1 MRLDLGGPYRIAD
14 TVTGDVMLY
23 NPADQFVGRSFDLYG
38 QFSFSELSFLLMGT
52 EEGHTVID
60 VGANIGAFTI
70 PLARQARRVV
80 AIEPQRLIFQM
91 LCANVALNGLCNVQA
106 MHAAAGNVAG
116 EAALVPVLDPAH
128 GHNFGGL
135 SIEGRTS
142 GEKVSTVVLDD
153 LDLDACHLV
162 KIDVEGMERQVIQGA
177 SRLIREHRPALYV
190 ENDRPEKSPALIE
203 TILGM
208 GYRAY
213 WHVPPLYSA
222 KNHRQNPENVFPGIV
237 SINLICWH
245 EDNIPSIA
253 ERLEPS
259 RVTGPDDTWERFRK
273 VAA

>member
-1 MRLDLGGPYRIAD
+1 MRLDLGGPYRLAD
-14 TVTGDVMLY
+14 TATGDVMLY
-23 NPADQFVGRSFDLYG
+23 NPNDQFVGRSFDLYG
-38 QFSFSELSFLLMGT
+38 QFSFSELSFLMMGT
-52 EEGHTVID
+52 EEGHTVVD

-80 AIEPQRLIFQM
+80 AIEPQRLVFQM
-91 LCANVALNGLCNVQA
+91 LCANLALNGICNVQA
-106 MHAAAGNVAG
+106 IHAAAGNVAG
-116 EAALVPVLDPAH
+116 QAVLVPVLDPAH

-135 SIEGRTS
+135 SIEARDS
-142 GEKVSTVVLDD
+142 GEKVGTVVLDD
-153 LDLDACHLV
+153 LDLDACHMI

-177 SRLIREHRPALYV
+177 GRLIREHRPALYV

-203 TILGM
+203 AILGM

-222 KNHRQNPENVFPGIV
+222 KNHRQNAENVFPGIV
-237 SINLICWH
+237 SINMICWH
-245 EDNIPSIA
+245 EDNIPAIA

-259 RVTGPDDTWERFRK
+259 RVNGPEDTWERFRK

>member
-23 NPADQFVGRSFDLYG
+23 NPNDQYVGRSIDLYG
-38 QFSFSELSFLLMGT
+38 QFSFSELSFLMMGT

-70 PLARQARRVV
+70 PLARRARKVI
-80 AIEPQRLIFQM
+80 AIEPQRLVFQM
-91 LCANVALNGLCNVQA
+91 LCANLALNGIFNVQGLQ
-106 MHAAAGNVAG
+106 AAAGNVAG
-116 EAALVPVLDPAH
+116 ETILVPVLDPTN

-142 GEKVSTVVLDD
+142 GERVKTIALDD
-153 LDLDACHLV
+153 LDLDACHMI

-177 SRLIREHRPALYV
+177 SRLIRDHRPALYV

-203 TILGM
+203 AILGM

-213 WHVPPLYSA
+213 WHTPALFQA
-222 KNHRQNPENVFPGIV
+222 QNHRGNAENVFPGIV
-237 SINLICWH
+237 SVNMICWH